1 MLDVGS
7 SVSSIPKKL
16 YDTLNIDYMEKSI
29 VDLQFVNCSTKH
41 YLGRTNNF
49 MTELHMTF
57 VSDKFIIMD
66 MGSKI
71 PWPIII

>member
-16 YDTLNIDYMEKSI
+16 YDTLNIGYMEKSI
-29 VDLQFVNCSTKH
+29 VDLQLVNCSTKH
-41 YLGRTNNF
+41 DLRRTNNF
-49 MTELHMTF
+49 MTKLHMTF
-57 VSDKFIIMD
+57 VPDKFIIMD